1 METWKNGGGSE
12 VCTGDAPCWR
22 VCGWRGGEGSTPFA
36 LVPGASRGE
45 GRHGSRKWVAGWL
58 PRLGRHERNTRE
70 HEYARREISAVP

>member
-1 METWKNGGGSE
+1 M
-12 VCTGDAPCWR
+12 CTGDAPSDTEEEGEGGR
-22 VCGWRGGEGSTPFA
+22 DTGVCGWRRDREGSTPFA

-58 PRLGRHERNTRE
+58 GRHERNTRE